1 MAVDYTEQTKLAKI
15 MERVQMLLA
24 RADHPNTPPAEAE
37 LSRQRADKL
46 MLQYKIEALT
56 APQAKDLNAPVW
68 ADAILSQQGSE
79 WTHFYAAIAE
89 YAARFT
95 GCRSRSLWEKRTDD
109 EGRNEYFYVMHFVG
123 FEGDV
128 RYVEMLIAT
137 ALKAFG
143 DLLEPKFN
151 PKETHAENAL
161 RLRKGGMERR
171 RIAEVLF
178 GKASSVNEQ
187 KGFNRRVTTMIKQE
201 AARQGEPHLAAE
213 LLGRGNNIKT
223 YRESY
228 ASGFYNTLVNRMQK
242 LAADRAA
249 YSSGELV
256 LASYKERVDEAFY
269 ERYPNLRPQ
278 PVKQIG
284 EASEECAK
292 CRRSKSGYCRDH
304 SYLRPRSS
312 RASSK
317 PYSQAGARA
326 GRAAAQRVDLGG
338 PARRIGG

>member
-46 MLQYKIEALT
+46 MLQYKIEALS

-68 ADAILSQQGSE
+68 HEIILSQRGSE
-79 WTHFYAAIAE
+79 WGHFYKAIAD
-89 YAARFT
+89 YAVRFV
-95 GCRSRSLWEKRTDD
+95 GCRARTLWEQKVDE
-109 EGRNEYFYVMHFVG
+109 EGRQDYYYVMHLVG
-123 FEGDV
+123 FDGDV
-128 RYVEMLIAT
+128 KYVEMLVTT

-143 DLLEPKFN
+143 ELLEPKFN
-151 PKETHAENAL
+151 PSETHAENAL

-178 GKASSVNEQ
+178 GAASTINEQ
-187 KGFNRRVTTMIKQE
+187 KGFNRRVTKMIQQE

-228 ASGFYNTLVNRMQK
+228 ANGFYNTLVSRMQR
-242 LAADRAA
+242 LAAERAA

-256 LASYKERVDEAFY
+256 LADYKNRVDEAFY

-284 EASEECAK
+284 TPSEECAK
-292 CRRSKSGYCRDH
+292 CRRAKSGYCRDH
-304 SYLRPRSS
+304 SYLKPSTARGKER
-312 RASSK
+312 
-317 PYSQAGARA
+317 PYSMAGHRA
-326 GRAAAQRVDLGG
+326 GSRAAAQVDLGG